1 MSEEVDL
8 NQLAMLI
15 DAALCSDKPAVKRAL
30 QNFLL
35 VASIAE
41 AEDSSTKNFT
51 GFSDLMSRL
60 ADLERLVI
68 MLKADIESMKSV
80 TTDKWTSYP
89 SKYSYDQYW
98 VTNETSPWSVL
109 TPTIDPKT
117 MLSNYIDSK
126 NNKGIT

>member
-41 AEDSSTKNFT
+41 AEDSIPKEFT
-51 GFSDLMSRL
+51 GFSDLISRL

-68 MLKADIESMKSV
+68 MLRTDIESMKSV

-98 VTNETSPWSVL
+98 ITNETTPWNITTS
-109 TPTIDPKT
+109 TIDPKT
-117 MLSNYIDSK
+117 MLSSYIDSK
-126 NNKGIT
+126 NNKGTT